1 METKDKQLKVKLDEV
16 LGRNKELLQEKEQQD
31 TKQTELQSKLQDI

>member
-1 METKDKQLKVKLDEV
+1 METKDQQLQVKLDEV
-16 LGRNKELLQEKEQQD
+16 LVRNKELLQEKEQQD

>member
-1 METKDKQLKVKLDEV
+1 METKDQQLQVKLDEV
-16 LGRNKELLQEKEQQD
+16 LGRNKEPLQEKEQQD